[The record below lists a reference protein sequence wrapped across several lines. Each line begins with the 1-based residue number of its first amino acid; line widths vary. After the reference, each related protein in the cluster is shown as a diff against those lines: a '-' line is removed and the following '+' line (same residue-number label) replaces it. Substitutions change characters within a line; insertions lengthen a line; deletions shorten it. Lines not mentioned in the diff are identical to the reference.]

1 MKSKMGLFVGLQ
13 RCVILLQPRQGVSD
27 DVILTVYHI
36 HGRLQS
42 VQFVG
47 HPGQNKDESND

>member
-27 DVILTVYHI
+27 DVFLTVHHI

-47 HPGQNKDESND
+47 HPGQNKDESNA